1 MKIIDSREKDIA
13 AELKRI
19 VNRGETA
26 TEEVAAAVK
35 EVVGRV
41 RKEGDPA
48 VIEYT
53 EKFDK
58 VKLTLKDIKVSP
70 DEIKASYDHVE
81 PKKVEALKLA
91 AQNIRAFHEKQK
103 LTSWVNQEADGVI
116 LGQIARPI
124 RSVGVYVPGGK
135 ACYPSTVLMN
145 VIPAKVAG
153 VEQLI
158 MCSPATGGALNPYIL
173 VAADIAGV
181 TEIFRI
187 GGAQAVA
194 AMAYGTA
201 TVPKVDKIVGPGN
214 IYVATAKRQVF
225 GQVDIDMIAG
235 PSEILVIADHT
246 ANPTFVASDL
256 LSQAEHDELASALL
270 VTTSREFAGKVDA
283 EVERQLANL
292 ARKEIARKALDRFG
306 AIILTA
312 SLKEAADVSNSIA
325 PEHLELARHQPCEV
339 GRPHVPLGRPL
350 VLLREVRTA
359 HREEGLVPL
368 RVEVDELHEYVAVAP
383 ADDHPGLAALDKG
396 QPLGEVRLAFP
407 PAPEVDLETRTICS
421 SHLISPLNRVS
432 GAVRARASAPHACA
446 RLSPRRALRVSA
458 PPSSPRASSPLSS
471 PPASGSAPSAT
482 RLCSSSFSAGPP
494 SCFTT
499 PGLSA
504 ASSIT

>member
-58 VKLTLKDIKVSP
+58 VKLTLKDIRVSP
-70 DEIKASYDHVE
+70 EDIKASYDHVE

-158 MCSPATGGALNPYIL
+158 MCSPATGGVLNPYIL

-181 TEIFRI
+181 SEIYRI

-270 VTTSREFAGKVDA
+270 VTTSREFAEKVAA

-306 AIILTA
+306 AIILTT
-312 SLKEAADVSNSIA
+312 SLQEAADVSNSIA
-325 PEHLELARHQPCEV
+325 PEHLELAVEKPFELLALIKNAGAIFLGHYTPESV
-339 GRPHVPLGRPL
+339 GDYIAGPNHVLPTGG
-350 VLLREVRTA
+350 TA
-359 HREEGLVPL
+359 R
-368 RVEVDELHEYVAVAP
+368 
-383 ADDHPGLAALDKG
+383 
-396 QPLGEVRLAFP
+396 FF
-407 PAPEVDLETRTICS
+407 
-421 SHLISPLNRVS
+421 
-432 GAVRARASAPHACA
+432 
-446 RLSPRRALRVSA
+446 
-458 PPSSPRASSPLSS
+458 SPLSTDS
-471 PPASGSAPSAT
+471 FMKK
-482 RLCSSSFSAGPP
+482 SSLLFY
-494 SCFTT
+494 TKE
-499 PGLSA
+499 GLDRVGEA
-504 ASSIT
+504 VMQIADVEGLEAHGNTIKVRIGKK